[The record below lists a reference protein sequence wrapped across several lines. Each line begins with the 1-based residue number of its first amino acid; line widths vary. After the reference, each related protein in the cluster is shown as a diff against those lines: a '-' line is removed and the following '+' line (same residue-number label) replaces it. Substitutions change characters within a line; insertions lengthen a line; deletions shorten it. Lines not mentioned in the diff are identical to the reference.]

1 MLCTS
6 CEGFHDIS
14 KITTR
19 LAATKLIPKPPAR
32 VDIKNNL
39 KKMEHKNQY
48 FILHY
53 NLVVLNM
60 LILFPRK
67 NSF

>member
-39 KKMEHKNQY
+39 KKNGA
-48 FILHY
+48 
-53 NLVVLNM
+53 
-60 LILFPRK
+60 
-67 NSF
+67 